1 MSEGKNNMNGGL
13 GFFGL
18 LQILF
23 IGLKLTDYIS
33 WSWWTVFIPAYIWFV
48 LLIILFFL
56 LFYLEKRNRL
66 WK

>member
-1 MSEGKNNMNGGL
+1 MKREIKMNGGL

-23 IGLKLTDYIS
+23 IGLKLTNYIT

>member
-33 WSWWTVFIPAYIWFV
+33 WSWWTIFIPAYIWFV